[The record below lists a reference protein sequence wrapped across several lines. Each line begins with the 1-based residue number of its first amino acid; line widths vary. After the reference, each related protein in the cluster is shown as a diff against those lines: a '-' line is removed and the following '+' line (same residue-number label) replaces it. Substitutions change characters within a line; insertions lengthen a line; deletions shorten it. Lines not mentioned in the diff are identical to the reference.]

1 VRVNRFGP
9 SRGELKL
16 RLAISCAGLCLML
29 AALVLRG
36 VPTGPAFVEV
46 VGIAGAF
53 FGGTAVWSLY
63 RLYRGDRSSNSDQA

>member
-1 VRVNRFGP
+1 MNRFGP
-9 SRGELKL
+9 SRGELKF
-16 RLAISCAGLCLML
+16 RLAASCVGLCLMM
-29 AALVLRG
+29 AALFLRG

-63 RLYRGDRSSNSDQA
+63 RLYRSGGKSDGDQS